1 MLSITGNA
9 VDDDDGDNDDDDD
22 NNNNVNFL
30 RYAVSSI
37 GLWHNMGALR

>member
-37 GLWHNMGALR
+37 GL